1 MQKSEILNLY
11 LLRLEISKGTN
22 LRSFWIYMCQAC
34 FVFMN
39 DGECFV
45 RWFPDKFRS
54 HVKLS
59 RNKSVIAQICPKNI
73 RYSIVKH
80 DTFINDWPIISEI
93 NFIPFQF
100 YASFPKQANAE
111 KQFKNEEINYVSKPR
126 NRLPPS
132 RLLASNETLSLSKN
146 VWNWPNRNI
155 CKIWFDLNWKNTFC
169 RIFVWHLSVKVQC
182 ISICSH

>member
-1 MQKSEILNLY
+1 MYQSLIF
-11 LLRLEISKGTN
+11 G
-22 LRSFWIYMCQAC
+22 IYIFQAC
-34 FVFMN
+34 FIFMN
-39 DGECFV
+39 DEECFV

-59 RNKSVIAQICPKNI
+59 RNKLVIAQICPK
-73 RYSIVKH
+73 KH
-80 DTFINDWPIISEI
+80 QTSWHLHKWLTNHFGNE
-93 NFIPFQF
+93 FIPFQF

-126 NRLPPS
+126 NRLTPS